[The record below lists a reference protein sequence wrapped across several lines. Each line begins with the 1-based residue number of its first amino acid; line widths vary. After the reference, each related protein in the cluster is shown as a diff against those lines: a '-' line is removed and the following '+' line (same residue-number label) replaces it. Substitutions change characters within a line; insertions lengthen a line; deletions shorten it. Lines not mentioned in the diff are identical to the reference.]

1 MIGKT
6 ISHYRIVE
14 KLGGGGMG
22 VVYKAEDTELG
33 RFVALKFLPPSVVRD
48 PQALE
53 RFRREARAASALN
66 HPNICIIHEIGKD
79 EGQSFIVMEFLD
91 GLTLKHRVAGRPME
105 IETIL
110 PIAIEIADALDAA
123 HAEGIV
129 HRDIK
134 PANIFITKRGHAKIL
149 DFGLAKVTIAGKAA
163 LEAGVTAQ
171 ETAVEE
177 HLTSPGSTVGTVAY
191 MSPEQARA
199 RELDARTDL
208 FSFGVVLYEMATGA
222 LPFRGES
229 SAVIFNAILERDPVP
244 AIRLNPDL
252 PPKLEDIINKAL
264 EKDREM
270 RYQGAAEM
278 RTDLKR
284 LKRETESRHGIPA
297 EVPSVGSG
305 PIAIA
310 QETIAE
316 TGSENPSSA
325 ASRPAAATTSAS
337 SSSNAA
343 NVGPAVAKNRKY
355 WLAAVAVLVIVAAVA
370 GWYMLRSQTKPKLT
384 EKDSVV
390 VSEFTNMTGDP
401 VFDGTLRQGL
411 SSQLEQSPFLN
422 LVSDN
427 RIAQTLAL
435 MAQPKDARLTRELAS
450 EVCQRTGSAA
460 TIEGSIS
467 SLGSQYVLGVKAV
480 NCRNG
485 DVLADEQATASGK
498 EQVLKAMGEAA
509 TKIREKLGESL
520 ASVQKF
526 DAPAENVT
534 TSSIEALQAYGL
546 GIQAM
551 LLRNDSP
558 GAITLFQR
566 AVNLD
571 PNFAMAYARLGTC
584 YINIGESGRSAE
596 NMRKAYDLRDRVS
609 ELEKLYITSHYAQFV
624 SGDLEATRKAYEL
637 WRQTYPHDAAPATN
651 LSVLY
656 GIVGD
661 FDKSLVAAQDAMKL
675 DPGSGLNY
683 TNLVYG
689 YFQVNRL
696 DEARTSAQ
704 EAQAH
709 NLDSPGLHSILYT
722 IDFLQHDV
730 AGMEREAASLMGKPG
745 FEDGMLYGESETAA
759 FGGQFAK
766 ARDLTRRASESAQ
779 RADEKETAAT
789 YDAEAA
795 LREALVGNMSQVKQP
810 AQAALTLS
818 NGKDV
823 EAMGA
828 IALGAAGDSAQ
839 ATRLAGDLANR
850 FPEDT
855 IVKFMYLPMI
865 HAAMDLTGGSPAKA
879 IESLAPSG
887 PYELGFPS
895 PSLGF
900 GLYPVYLRGEAY
912 VAARQGGAAAA
923 EFQKILDHPTIAGNE
938 VIASLAHLGLA
949 RAYTLSGDS
958 AKAKT
963 AYQDFFALWK
973 NADADLPLLKQAKA
987 DYAKLL

>member
-149 DFGLAKVTIAGKAA
+149 DFGLAKVTPAGKTA
-163 LEAGVTAQ
+163 LEAGATAQ
-171 ETAVEE
+171 ETAVAE

-199 RELDARTDL
+199 RDLDARTDL
-208 FSFGVVLYEMATGA
+208 FSFGVVLYEMATGE

-244 AIRLNPDL
+244 AVRLNPDL

-278 RTDLKR
+278 RTDLRR
-284 LKRETESRHGIPA
+284 LKREMESRHGAPA
-297 EVPSVGSG
+297 GSG
-305 PIAIA
+305 PVAIA
-310 QETIAE
+310 QESTSEA
-316 TGSENPSSA
+316 GSENLLNPASS
-325 ASRPAAATTSAS
+325 PARAITPAS
-337 SSSNAA
+337 SSSKLASA
-343 NVGPAVAKNRKY
+343 GPEASKTRKY
-355 WLAAVAVLVIVAAVA
+355 WLPAVTFLVILAAIA
-370 GWYMLRSQTKPKLT
+370 GWYMLHSQAKPKLT

-390 VSEFTNMTGDP
+390 VSEFINTTGDP

-435 MAQPKDARLTRELAS
+435 MAQPKDARLTRELAG

-485 DVLADEQATASGK
+485 DVLADEQATAGGK
-498 EQVLKAMGEAA
+498 EQVLKAVGEAA

-534 TSSIEALQAYGL
+534 TSSLEALQAYGL
-546 GIQAM
+546 GYQAM
-551 LLRNDSP
+551 LVRNDSP
-558 GAITLFQR
+558 AGITLFQR
-566 AVNLD
+566 AVSLD

-584 YINIGESGRSAE
+584 YINIGETGRSADA
-596 NMRKAYDLRDRVS
+596 MRKAYDLRDRVS
-609 ELEKLYITSHYAQFV
+609 ELEKLYITSHFGQFV
-624 SGDLEATRKAYEL
+624 TGDLDATRKAYEL
-637 WRQTYPHDAAPATN
+637 WRQTYPRDATPAAN
-651 LSVLY
+651 LSVVY

-683 TNLVYG
+683 TNLVFG

-709 NLDSPGLHSILYT
+709 NLDSPALHGILYS
-722 IDFLQHDV
+722 IDFLQHDA

-745 FEDGMLYGESETAA
+745 FEDGMLFSESETAA

-766 ARDLTRRASESAQ
+766 ARDLSRRASESAQ
-779 RADEKETAAT
+779 RADEKETAAG
-789 YDAEAA
+789 YLAEAA
-795 LREALVGNMSQVKQP
+795 VREALVGNMNQAKQE
-810 AQAALTLS
+810 AQAGLALS

-823 EAMGA
+823 EAMAA
-828 IALGAAGDSAQ
+828 IALGAAGDSSQ
-839 ATRLAGDLANR
+839 AKRLADDLANR

-855 IVKFMYLPMI
+855 IVKFIYLPMI
-865 HAAMDLTGGSPAKA
+865 HSAIDLKGGSTAKA
-879 IESLAPSG
+879 VESLAPPG

-912 VAARQGGAAAA
+912 VAERQGGAAAA
-923 EFQKILDHPTIAGNE
+923 EFQKILDHPSIAGNE
-938 VIASLAHLGLA
+938 VIAALAHLGMA
-949 RAYTLSGDS
+949 RAYAVSGDS

-973 NADADLPLLKQAKA
+973 DADPDVTILKEAKTE
-987 DYAKLL
+987 YAKVQ